1 VIVDRYAVQNAV
13 QRPRIP
19 DAFSPVVGRLIERYP
34 DMQRQKGVLVK
45 HAALTSE
52 LSRLVDERGLMEMSE
67 LEQELACTESLTEA
81 FNKVET
87 LVEDPKVSWEDKL
100 RLVLLYSLRYELEGE
115 REIRFLERSLK
126 DAPGVPDSAIG
137 ACALMRRYAG
147 VSVRGCDIF
156 NKQTVKTH
164 AQHPQLERDKLG
176 LITCCAASMSA
187 CMDVPT
193 A

>member
-1 VIVDRYAVQNAV
+1 MSFGQLSTVIWCKRLRA
-13 QRPRIP
+13 PRMIS
-19 DAFSPVVGRLIERYP
+19 DDNGVMRRLIERYP
-34 DMQRQKGVLVK
+34 DVQRQKGVLVK
-45 HAALTSE
+45 HVALTSE

-115 REIRFLERSLK
+115 REVRFLERSLK
-126 DAPGVPDSAIG
+126 DAQGVPDSAVG
-137 ACALMRRYAG
+137 ACALIRRYAG

-156 NKQTVKTH
+156 NKQTVTKRP
-164 AQHPQLERDKLG
+164 PQTSVRHWLFG
-176 LITCCAASMSA
+176 L
-187 CMDVPT
+187 VW
-193 A
+193 